1 MVSTGGVPEADAGRE
16 RRGRGGGARRE
27 PGKTAITGET
37 NRTAGSETVTVQV
50 IRMYRCKSNR

>member
-1 MVSTGGVPEADAGRE
+1 MVSTGGVPEEAAGRE
-16 RRGRGGGARRE
+16 LRGRGGGARRE
-27 PGKTAITGET
+27 PGKTATGET

>member
-16 RRGRGGGARRE
+16 RRGRGGGPRRE
-27 PGKTAITGET
+27 PGKPATGAM